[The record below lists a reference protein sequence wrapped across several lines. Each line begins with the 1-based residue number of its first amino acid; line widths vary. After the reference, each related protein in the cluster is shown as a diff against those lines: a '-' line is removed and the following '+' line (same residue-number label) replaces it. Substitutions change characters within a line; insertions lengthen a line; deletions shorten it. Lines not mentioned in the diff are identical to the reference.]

1 MVASLLV
8 SLLIACGGGGDDDDS
23 PTQPPASEPTATV
36 ATEATES
43 GETPAATESTGDATA
58 TQTTGT
64 TEPTMEATTDA
75 TSEAT
80 TESTTP
86 TTGTSTT
93 SSFAFGWNIA
103 TRGDGQAEEHNR
115 RTGEMVLDSGFN
127 WVRFQLEWQQF
138 EKVDDQWDPLPIDR
152 KVEELH
158 AQGIN
163 ILLAVA
169 KAPEWV
175 LANDG
180 EQFLTDY
187 AEFEELMQ
195 FVSNRYQGKVQ
206 AWEIWNEQNMA
217 YEMHGDV
224 RVSDYFELL
233 KAGYTGIQAGDPD
246 AKVVFGGLT
255 PTGVLDPS
263 IAIDDAEYLRQIY
276 AYNNGEIRQYFDILG
291 VHLISTHN
299 SPDDTWPDNIG
310 ENEGWNDH
318 PSFFFRR
325 GEELHEILV
334 QNGDG
339 NKPIWITEFGWTTEN
354 QAPGREYGVN
364 NTEEEVAQY
373 LTRAL
378 EIATTE
384 WGDWATGAFVWN
396 LNWATLVEPEH
407 HIYPSS
413 ALREDWT
420 PKPSYEAMKAFPKS

>member
-1 MVASLLV
+1 MFRWTIASVLVFLLV
-8 SLLIACGGGGDDDDS
+8 ACGGSDSSDSDD
-23 PTQPPASEPTATV
+23 PAETA
-36 ATEATES
+36 ATEATA
-43 GETPAATESTGDATA
+43 TTAAPTMPAATETASGGEATVTEA
-58 TQTTGT
+58 TQPTGMA
-64 TEPTMEATTDA
+64 TEPAEATEPAAAA
-75 TSEAT
+75 TSTADADE
-80 TESTTP
+80 
-86 TTGTSTT
+86 
-93 SSFAFGWNIA
+93 SSFAFGWNIG
-103 TRGDGQAEEHNR
+103 TRGDAEADAHNQ
-115 RTGEMVLDSGFN
+115 RTGEMVLDSGFG

-138 EKVDDQWDPLPIDR
+138 ERQDDQWDPLPIDR
-152 KVEELH
+152 KVDELH
-158 AQGIN
+158 SQGIK

-169 KAPEWV
+169 KAPDWV

-180 EQFLTDY
+180 EHFLNDY
-187 AEFEELMQ
+187 AEFEELMA

-224 RVSDYFELL
+224 RVENYFELL
-233 KAGYTGIQAGDPD
+233 KAGYTGVKAGDPD
-246 AKVVFGGLT
+246 AKVLFGGLT
-255 PTGVLDPS
+255 PTGVTDPA
-263 IAIDDAEYLRQIY
+263 IAIDDAQYLQQIY
-276 AYNNGEIRQYFDILG
+276 EYREGEVRQYFDILG

-299 SPDDTWPDNIG
+299 APDDTWPDNIG

-325 GEELHEILV
+325 GEELREIMV
-334 QNGDG
+334 ANGDAD
-339 NKPIWITEFGWTTEN
+339 KPVWITEFGWTTEN
-354 QAPGREYGVN
+354 QEAGREYGVN

-384 WGDWATGAFVWN
+384 WGDWTTGAFVWN

-413 ALREDWT
+413 ALREDWS